1 VAIFIGS
8 TPNRT
13 PCSSGGSSVLYQ
25 VDACSGG
32 AAAKPQFDIDG
43 SGKVDGSDVI
53 MIDGVAV
60 RPSGLVFDGAMLYRP
75 VSINDRLYVS
85 DDSANINEVV
95 VPGEIGGM
103 LYWRETD
110 IRR

>member
-1 VAIFIGS
+1 
-8 TPNRT
+8 
-13 PCSSGGSSVLYQ
+13 
-25 VDACSGG
+25 
-32 AAAKPQFDIDG
+32 
-43 SGKVDGSDVI
+43 
-53 MIDGVAV
+53 
-60 RPSGLVFDGAMLYRP
+60 MLYRP